1 MRLMAAS
8 SYKLVVV
15 GSGGVGKS
23 CITLRYVQDI
33 LVEGHDPTIEDSYQ
47 KFIEIDGNSIRL
59 DILDTAGQEEF
70 VAIRNQNIR
79 QGQGFL
85 IVYSITDRA
94 SFEKISELHTVILRT
109 KGGGGDRVPIVIL
122 ANKSDR
128 EVDRVVTKEEEKA
141 FADKTGILFFPTSPV
156 KNTGVNEAFNAIIE
170 QVRQYACTPCV
181 CMGKCECFD
190 KCAVCGTTRN
200 RHNKTDHDF
209 KKKAGFCTIL

>member
-1 MRLMAAS
+1 
-8 SYKLVVV
+8 LVVV

-47 KFIEIDGNSIRL
+47 KFIDFDGSSTRL

-85 IVYSITDRA
+85 LVFSVTDRA
-94 SFEKISELHTVILRT
+94 SYEKVIELHTMITRT
-109 KGGGGDRVPIVIL
+109 KGAGGKVPIVIM
-122 ANKSDR
+122 ANKADMEGERLIS
-128 EVDRVVTKEEEKA
+128 KEEEEKLA
-141 FADKTGILFFPTSPV
+141 QRLDVPVFSTSAVSRKGIDESFANLV
-156 KNTGVNEAFNAIIE
+156 L
-170 QVRQYACTPCV
+170 QVRKHASIPCL

-190 KCAVCGTTRN
+190 KCSTCGVTRN
-200 RHNKTDHDF
+200 RHTADHEFKF
-209 KKKAGFCTIL
+209 KKGFWGMCTLL